1 MLKFKASTFFSF
13 SVRGGLLRRR
23 RMHRVNKYTK
33 LTSQNSTL
41 NKNLRSLIVAEV
53 PSQDLQGCLDLCRD
67 NSGDCLFFTY
77 YEEEELCRQFANC
90 DGFSEGRCG
99 DEEDGECFT
108 GSADCEGDD
117 AMAFEAKGYF
127 ANHFFLL
134 TILAL

>member
-90 DGFSEGRCG
+90 DGFAEGRCG
-99 DEEDGECFT
+99 DEDGECFT
-108 GSADCEGDD
+108 GSADCEGD
-117 AMAFEAKGYF
+117 EAISFK
-127 ANHFFLL
+127 
-134 TILAL
+134 IK